1 MGFDPRSERWC
12 RRRSAEGPGP
22 QKKPRMRKRLQP
34 GSKSALLSARE
45 LYPSPFTDASCA
57 SGGEEIRAFSPS
69 TLGTKGL
76 LSEEAV
82 DANSETLLREIG

>member
-1 MGFDPRSERWC
+1 MVPSSIRERT
-12 RRRSAEGPGP
+12 GPAGEREP
-22 QKKPRMRKRLQP
+22 VALRRLQP